1 MKIVKTIQAMKAT
14 ADKLRAQGKSIG
26 FVPTMGF
33 LHEGHLSLVREARK
47 NNDMVVVS
55 IYVNPAQFAPHED
68 LETYPRDFER
78 DESLCDREGT
88 DVIFYPDDQ
97 KMYPQRY
104 QTYIRVTEIEKK
116 LCGLSRPI
124 FFQGIATV
132 CAKLFNMVKPTRAYF
147 GQKDYQQSLIIKQ
160 LVKDLN
166 LDLDI
171 IVCPIVR
178 EKDGLAMSSRNEYL
192 SEQER
197 KEAACLYEAWN
208 LGKKMIEAGER
219 NVETIKQKMKTHIE
233 EYEFP
238 KIDYIEVYDA
248 ADLSEFENNAIKEGP
263 EIVIALAVVV
273 GKARLIDN
281 VVFEI

>member
-1 MKIVKTIQAMKAT
+1 MKIVKTIPAMKAT
-14 ADKLRAQGKSIG
+14 ADELRAQGKSIG

-47 NNDMVVVS
+47 NNDIVVVS

-78 DESLCDREGT
+78 DENSCDRKGT
-88 DVIFYPDDQ
+88 DYIFYPDDQ
-97 KMYPQRY
+97 KMYPERY

-116 LCGLSRPI
+116 LCGISRPI

-132 CAKLFNMVKPTRAYF
+132 CTKLFNMVKPTRAYF

-160 LVKDLN
+160 LVR
-166 LDLDI
+166 DLDMDI
-171 IVCPIVR
+171 DIVVCPIVR

-192 SEQER
+192 SEIER
-197 KEAACLYEAWN
+197 EEAVCLYEAWN
-208 LGKKMIEAGER
+208 LGKKMVEAGER
-219 NVETIKQKMKTHIE
+219 NIEKIKQKMKEVIE
-233 EYEFP
+233 KYEFP
-238 KIDYIEVYDA
+238 KIDYIEVYNA
-248 ADLSEFENNAIKEGP
+248 ADLSEFENNAIKEGR
-263 EIVIALAVVV
+263 ELVIALAAMV
-273 GKARLIDN
+273 GKTRLIDN

>member
-1 MKIVKTIQAMKAT
+1 MKAT
-14 ADKLRAQGKSIG
+14 VDELRAQGKSIG
-26 FVPTMGF
+26 FVPTMGY
-33 LHEGHLSLVREARK
+33 LHAGHLSLVKEARK
-47 NNDMVVVS
+47 NNDIVVVS

-78 DESLCDREGT
+78 DENLCDKEGT
-88 DVIFYPDDQ
+88 DYIFYPDDQ
-97 KMYPQRY
+97 KMYPERY

-116 LCGLSRPI
+116 LCGISRPI

-132 CAKLFNMVKPTRAYF
+132 CTKLFNIVKPTHAYF

-166 LDLDI
+166 LDLNI
-171 IVCPIVR
+171 VVCPIVR

-192 SEQER
+192 SENER
-197 KEAACLYEAWN
+197 KEAVCLYEAWN

-219 NVETIKQKMKTHIE
+219 NSETIKKKMKEHIE
-233 EYEFP
+233 NYNFP
-238 KIDYIEVYDA
+238 KIDYIEIYNA
-248 ADLSEFENNAIKEGP
+248 EDLSEFENHTIKEGR
-263 EIVIALAVVV
+263 EIVIALAAMV
-273 GKARLIDN
+273 GKTRLIDN

>member
-1 MKIVKTIQAMKAT
+1 MKIVKTIQTMKAT

-47 NNDMVVVS
+47 NNDIVVVS

-78 DESLCDREGT
+78 DENSCDREET
-88 DVIFYPDDQ
+88 DYIFYPDDQ

-116 LCGLSRPI
+116 LCGISRPI

-132 CAKLFNMVKPTRAYF
+132 CTKLFNMVKPTRAYF

-171 IVCPIVR
+171 VVCPIVR

-192 SEQER
+192 SEIER
-197 KEAACLYEAWN
+197 KEAVCLYEAWN
-208 LGKKMIEAGER
+208 LGKKMIEAGET
-219 NVETIKQKMKTHIE
+219 NVEKIKQKMKEHIE
-233 EYEFP
+233 NYEFP
-238 KIDYIEVYDA
+238 KIDYIEVYNA
-248 ADLSEFENNAIKEGP
+248 ADLSEFENNAIKEGR
-263 EIVIALAVVV
+263 ESVIALAAMI
-273 GKARLIDN
+273 GKTRLIDN